1 MARLTAAARR
11 GLRSSTFAVPGRRAF
26 PIPDKSHARAA
37 LRLIGHAHS
46 AAEKT
51 AIRKKANAMLGR
63 RMKNG
68 GAVGLRGTK
77 ARC

>member
-1 MARLTAAARR
+1 MAKLSAKTRR

-26 PIPDKSHARAA
+26 PIPDKVHATAA

-51 AIRKKANAMLGR
+51 AIRRKAHNMLGR
-63 RMKNG
+63 
-68 GAVGLRGTK
+68 
-77 ARC
+77 